1 MSTRVDPLAS
11 LDAIPRELLPAA
23 MARLM
28 ARALEPQHVEAPAAA
43 AGDRLLTPDEA
54 AAKLGVHRRWI
65 YQNAEKLGAVKL
77 SHRRLRI
84 PAESVER
91 YLRGDESAA

>member
-1 MSTRVDPLAS
+1 VSKRPDPLAA

-28 ARALEPQHVEAPAAA
+28 ARVLEPVPSENVSAE
-43 AGDRLLTPDEA
+43 GDRLLTPDEA
-54 AAKLGVHRRWI
+54 AARLGVHRRWI
-65 YQNAEKLGAVKL
+65 YQNAEQLRAVKL

-84 PAESVER
+84 PASALDR
-91 YLRGDESAA
+91 YLVGR